1 MTETGVRSV
10 KRKMGYG
17 AFLRKDF
24 EKHWRLYLMFLPV
37 LAFYII
43 FQYAPMYG
51 VAIAF
56 TRYNIRKGLL
66 GSTFVG
72 FKNFVDFFNSYY
84 FTRLLGNTLRLNLAD
99 LVFAWPTSIY
109 FALLLNE
116 IGNKFFKRTVQTFTY
131 LPHFISTVVVCG
143 IVTSFCSTYGSIT
156 NLVVAIGGD
165 RLNLLSRKELF
176 TGIYVF
182 INAWQGMGY
191 GSIIYLAAIAGI
203 NQELYEAALIDGAG
217 RLKQTWHITLPGIL
231 PTIMTLL
238 ILRIGNI
245 MSVSFEKILL
255 LQNDMNIEVSDV
267 ISTFVYRKGL
277 EEAVY
282 GYSTAVGLFNS
293 AVSLLFLFSANFASR
308 KLTENSLW

>member
-1 MTETGVRSV
+1 MHTAQYGRGRRS
-10 KRKMGYG
+10 YG
-17 AFLRKDF
+17 AFLKRDMK
-24 EKHWRLYLMFLPV
+24 KHWRLYLMFIPV
-37 LAFYII
+37 LAFYIL
-43 FQYAPMYG
+43 FHYVPMYG
-51 VAIAF
+51 ISIAF

-66 GSTFVG
+66 KSTFIG
-72 FKNFVDFFNSYY
+72 FKNFTDFFKSYY
-84 FTRLLGNTLRLNLAD
+84 FWRLLGNTLRLNISD
-99 LVFAWPTSIY
+99 LIFAWPTSIY

-116 IGNKFFKRTVQTFTY
+116 VSNKFFKRAVQTFTY

-143 IVTSFCSTYGSIT
+143 IVTSFCSTYGAIT
-156 NLVVAIGGD
+156 NLVVAMGGE
-165 RLNLLSRKELF
+165 RYNLLGRKELF
-176 TGIYVF
+176 TPIYV
-182 INAWQGMGY
+182 IVNAWQGMGY

-217 RLKQTWHITLPGIL
+217 RLRQTWHVTLPGIL

-255 LQNDMNIEVSDV
+255 LQNSLNMEVSDV

-277 EEAVY
+277 EEANY

-293 AVSLLFLFSANFASR
+293 VVSILFLLTANTISR

>member
-1 MTETGVRSV
+1 MSF
-10 KRKMGYG
+10 G
-17 AFLRKDF
+17 AFLKRDF
-24 EKHWRLYLMFLPV
+24 QKHWRLYLMFLPV

-43 FQYAPMYG
+43 FHYVPMYG
-51 VAIAF
+51 IAMAF

-66 GSTFVG
+66 GSVFVG
-72 FKNFVDFFNSYY
+72 LDNFIDFFTSYY
-84 FTRLLGNTLRLNLAD
+84 FWRLLGNTLRLNLAD
-99 LVFAWPTSIY
+99 LVFAWPCSIY

-116 IGNKFFKRTVQTFTY
+116 VGNKFFKRTIQTFTY

-143 IVTSFCSTYGSIT
+143 IVASFCNTYGPIT
-156 NLVVAIGGD
+156 NMVVAAGGE
-165 RLNLLSRKELF
+165 RLNLLGRKELF
-176 TGIYVF
+176 TTIYVVV
-182 INAWQGMGY
+182 NAWQGMGY

-217 RLKQTWHITLPGIL
+217 RMRQTWHITLPGIL

-238 ILRIGNI
+238 IMRIGNI

-255 LQNDMNIEVSDV
+255 LQNNLNMEVSDV

-277 EEAVY
+277 QEANY

-293 AVSLLFLFSANFASR
+293 VVSLIFLFSANFASR
-308 KLTENSLW
+308 KLTETSLW